1 MVSRGDKSIILSLL
15 RQRYEPAA
23 KRPAGE
29 GKEGAEMSEVV
40 QVERNGG
47 VATIRMNRPER
58 MNAYNAEMGSAML
71 SAVSDV
77 SADPTIRC
85 IVLTGGGRAFSA
97 GGDVEFMATFGE
109 EAHGK
114 FLDLAFRLHAL
125 IASLRKAPKPVIAA
139 VNGVAAGAG
148 FSMALACDIAVA
160 AVSARFT
167 LGYQNIGLSPD
178 GGMSFFLARALG
190 TQRAMEMTLFSK
202 VLSAS
207 QAAEAGLVQ
216 QVYPDAEF
224 AAQAAALAG
233 RLAAGPTLA
242 YARAKELYNR
252 ALSQPLETQLEE
264 ERQCIARS
272 ATTHDFREGVGAFL
286 EKRPARFEGR

>member
-1 MVSRGDKSIILSLL
+1 
-15 RQRYEPAA
+15 
-23 KRPAGE
+23 
-29 GKEGAEMSEVV
+29 MSEVV

-58 MNAYNAEMGSAML
+58 MNAYNPEMGTAML
-71 SAVSDV
+71 SAVSEASV
-77 SADPTIRC
+77 DPSIRC
-85 IVLTGGGRAFSA
+85 IVLTGGGRAFSG

-109 EAHGK
+109 EAHGR

-160 AVSARFT
+160 TASARFT

-190 TQRAMEMTLFSK
+190 TQRAMEMTLFSN
-202 VLSAS
+202 VLSAE
-207 QAAEAGLVQ
+207 QAAAWGLVQ
-216 QVYPDAEF
+216 QVIPDVDF
-224 AAQAAALAG
+224 AAQTAALAE
-233 RLAAGPTLA
+233 RLSSGPTLA

-264 ERQCIARS
+264 ERQSIARS
-272 ATTHDFREGVGAFL
+272 ATTHDFREGVRAFL
-286 EKRPARFEGR
+286 EKRTARFEGR

>member
-1 MVSRGDKSIILSLL
+1 MN
-15 RQRYEPAA
+15 
-23 KRPAGE
+23 
-29 GKEGAEMSEVV
+29 EVV

-58 MNAYNAEMGSAML
+58 MNAYNLEMGETLL
-71 SAVSDV
+71 SAVSMASV
-77 SADPTIRC
+77 DPSVRC
-85 IVLTGGGRAFSA
+85 IVLTGEGKAFSA
-97 GGDVEFMATFGE
+97 GGDVEFMATFRE
-109 EAHGK
+109 EGHGK
-114 FLDLAFRLHAL
+114 FLDLAIRLHAL

-148 FSMALACDIAVA
+148 FSMALACDVAVA
-160 AVSARFT
+160 TASARFT

-178 GGMSFFLARALG
+178 GGMTFFLARALG

-202 VLSAS
+202 VLSAE
-207 QAAEAGLVQ
+207 QAAAWGLVQ
-216 QVYPDAEF
+216 QVFPDADF
-224 AAQAAALAG
+224 AAQTAALASL
-233 RLAAGPTLA
+233 LAAGPTLA

-264 ERQCIARS
+264 ERQSIARS
-272 ATTHDFREGVGAFL
+272 ATTHDFREGVRAFL

>member
-1 MVSRGDKSIILSLL
+1 MG
-15 RQRYEPAA
+15 
-23 KRPAGE
+23 
-29 GKEGAEMSEVV
+29 EVV

-58 MNAYNAEMGSAML
+58 MNAYNPEMGTAML
-71 SAVSDV
+71 SAVSEASV
-77 SADPTIRC
+77 DPSIRC
-85 IVLTGGGRAFSA
+85 IVLTGAGRAFSA
-97 GGDVEFMATFGE
+97 GGDVEFMATSGE
-109 EAHGK
+109 EAHGR
-114 FLDLAFRLHAL
+114 FLDLAMRLHAL

-148 FSMALACDIAVA
+148 FSMALACDIAMA
-160 AVSARFT
+160 TASARFT

-178 GGMSFFLARALG
+178 GGMTFFLARALG

-202 VLSAS
+202 VLSAE
-207 QAAEAGLVQ
+207 QAAAWGLVQ
-216 QVYPDAEF
+216 QVIPDADF
-224 AAQAAALAG
+224 AAQTAALAE
-233 RLAAGPTLA
+233 RLAGGPTRA

-264 ERQCIARS
+264 ERQSIARS
-272 ATTHDFREGVGAFL
+272 ATTRDFREGVGAFL